1 MPPLPSGVASVLA
14 NYASPTYRLRPS
26 MHSPCSGH
34 SASFSDWR
42 GGDIESTT
50 EVNPMATKSHP
61 HSTRQRARH
70 VGAAVCRHWLVVL
83 GARTVTTIVLMI
95 VARWLHMPPPSDG

>member
-1 MPPLPSGVASVLA
+1 
-14 NYASPTYRLRPS
+14 
-26 MHSPCSGH
+26 
-34 SASFSDWR
+34 
-42 GGDIESTT
+42 
-50 EVNPMATKSHP
+50 MATKSHP

-95 VARWLHMPPPSDG
+95 VARWLHMPPPGDG